1 MSDRRP
7 PSFDELVDPDDPDRA
22 RLLAAHDLLTAAG
35 APPELPPSLE
45 EAPPEPKSGSVITFP
60 RRRYTAIAA
69 VAVAA
74 IVLLGVGFAIGNRN
88 SPDEAVQTIAMKGP
102 GGATAS
108 IALLPADEA
117 GNWPMRLE
125 VSGLPALPAGKTY
138 TLWLRHDGKLA
149 ESCGAFK
156 VSSGTTKVPL
166 NAPYRLKNF
175 DDWVIVRTGTTT
187 PLVASTTI

>member
-1 MSDRRP
+1 MI
-7 PSFDELVDPDDPDRA
+7 A
-22 RLLAAHDLLTAAG
+22 
-35 APPELPPSLE
+35 
-45 EAPPEPKSGSVITFP
+45 FP

-74 IVLLGVGFAIGNRN
+74 TVLFGVGYAIGNRN
-88 SPDEAVQTIAMKGP
+88 SPDKPVQTIAMKGP

-138 TLWLRHDGKLA
+138 TLWLRQDGKLA
-149 ESCGAFK
+149 ESCGAFM

-187 PLVASTTI
+187 PLVGSTTI